1 MSRIEE
7 FPSSVIE
14 RIGFYV
20 YLLIDPETDQVFY
33 VGKGI
38 GNRIFAHLNAALA
51 DETLSDKLDRIRA
64 IHAKGLEVRH
74 VVHRH
79 GLTEKEAIEVEAAL
93 IDYIGLTELTNQVQ
107 GYKSDDR
114 GRMTVAEV
122 IAKYEAPIAVI
133 KEPVILIIVN
143 QFFKRGMSDKE
154 LYEITRGKWAMGTRR
169 NKAKYAFAVY
179 KGIIR
184 EVYEIERW
192 LPISVGEDE
201 VIRRWRPRNA
211 KDAEV
216 KRRNRWQFEGKI
228 AHSLRHYVGKSTE
241 NYAVIGARNSFRYV
255 NC

>member
-1 MSRIEE
+1 MHRIEE

-20 YLLIDPETDQVFY
+20 YLLIHPETDQVFY

-228 AHSLRHYVGKSTE
+228 AHSLRHYV
-241 NYAVIGARNSFRYV
+241 
-255 NC
+255 

>member
-1 MSRIEE
+1 MPFIQE

-33 VGKGI
+33 VGKGVD
-38 GNRIFAHLNAALA
+38 NRIFAHLNAALA
-51 DETLSDKLDRIRA
+51 DETPSDKLDKIRD
-64 IHAKGLEVRH
+64 IHAKGLKVKH

-93 IDYIGLTELTNQVQ
+93 IDFIGLTELTNLVQ
-107 GYKSDDR
+107 GYNSDDR

-122 IAKYEAPIAVI
+122 IAKYEAPVAEI

-143 QFFKRGMSDKE
+143 QFFRRGMRDEE
-154 LYEITRGKWAMGTRR
+154 LYEITRGKWAMGIRR

-184 EVYEIERW
+184 EVYEIEKW
-192 LPISVGEDE
+192 LPAPVGEDE
-201 VIRRWRPRNA
+201 VIRGWRPRHA
-211 KDAEV
+211 RDAEV

-241 NYAVIGARNSFRYV
+241 KYAVIGARNSFRYV

>member
-1 MSRIEE
+1 MTFIQE
-7 FPSSVIE
+7 FPLSVIE

-33 VGKGI
+33 VGKGV

-51 DETLSDKLDRIRA
+51 GETPGDKLDKIRDT
-64 IHAKGLEVRH
+64 HTKGLDVKH

-93 IDYIGLTELTNQVQ
+93 IDFIGLTELTNLVQ
-107 GYKSDDR
+107 GYNSDDR

-122 IAKYEAPIAVI
+122 IAKYQAPVVEIN
-133 KEPVILIIVN
+133 EPVILITVN
-143 QFFKRGMSDKE
+143 RFYRRGMSDE
-154 LYEITRGKWAMGTRR
+154 DLYEITRGKWVIGARR

-184 EVYEIERW
+184 EVYQIERW
-192 LPISVGEDE
+192 LPIQVEGAELTRAWIPANSEE
-201 VIRRWRPRNA
+201 A
-211 KDAEV
+211 KV
-216 KRRNRWQFEGKI
+216 KRPNRWQFEGKI
-228 AHSLRHYVGKSTE
+228 ATSLRHYVGGSTE
-241 NYAVIGARNSFRYV
+241 KYATVGAQNPIRYV